1 MKENAIEYIDKLHQ
15 EIDFAKLGILSKNV
29 AIDAIINNRKSR
41 ASELGIKFIEELIIP
56 PKLKIEDMD
65 ICIVLGNSLNNAIE
79 ACQRITDCDNNRI
92 IKIKIKYKSEYL
104 LIEVRNTYDINSIRM
119 KNGKFVSS
127 KTNRIHD
134 EIGIGVS
141 NIKSVV
147 EKYDGLFQI
156 EMGEEF
162 FALKIMIPDKDII

>member
-1 MKENAIEYIDKLHQ
+1 
-15 EIDFAKLGILSKNV
+15 
-29 AIDAIINNRKSR
+29 
-41 ASELGIKFIEELIIP
+41 
-56 PKLKIEDMD
+56 
-65 ICIVLGNSLNNAIE
+65 
-79 ACQRITDCDNNRI
+79 
-92 IKIKIKYKSEYL
+92 
-104 LIEVRNTYDINSIRM
+104 M